1 MGKPELRLQHCL
13 NYNAEVI
20 FSCAMQDHAE
30 IIVNDWGSD
39 VLLRK
44 VLKLTDKAR
53 RITHFLEVKLDS
65 VKAVQRDSP
74 FAEVLAHNVSARR
87 ARGVYYGRI
96 DQDTLIDPKFFQA
109 MVPILKRQ
117 KHLGF
122 DPSLSFMFSGRRSIP
137 IEFTERDPSLS
148 DVIRIMEKC
157 KRLFPKEGQGRD
169 FWFEASTGVMILSRQ
184 LWYECGGYDER
195 LIYWGRMET
204 DLAFRIGQRYPLID
218 LDRWLNFAFYHL
230 NHAPRQ
236 FMITARKKNRLNRHN
251 DFHPNN
257 EEWGYPEWPL
267 TLRRCKTTSYEA
279 PTSDMGSHSVIR
291 IGQYYYW
298 SLKEL
303 IWESFRFIL
312 RRILFAFGIHAGSLA
327 ESKTHLFNK
336 RTRKKTLL
344 D

>member
-1 MGKPELRLQHCL
+1 
-13 NYNAEVI
+13 
-20 FSCAMQDHAE
+20 MQDHSE
-30 IIVNDWGSD
+30 IIVTDWGSD
-39 VLLRK
+39 VFLRK

-53 RITHFLEVKLDS
+53 QTTRFLEVKPDS
-65 VKAVQRDSP
+65 VKAVQKDSP

-87 ARGVYYGRI
+87 ARGVYFGRI
-96 DQDTLIDPKFFQA
+96 DQDTLIDPKFFHV

-122 DPSLSFMFSGRRSIP
+122 DPSLVFMFSGRRSIP
-137 IEFTERDPSLS
+137 VEFTERDPSLS
-148 DVIRIMEKC
+148 DVIRIVQKC

-169 FWFEASTGVMILSRQ
+169 FWFEASTGIMILSRQ
-184 LWYECGGYDER
+184 LWFECGGYDER
-195 LIYWGRMET
+195 LIYWGHMEA

-218 LDRWLNFAFYHL
+218 LDQWLNFAFYHL

-236 FMITARKKNRLNRHN
+236 FTITARKKNRLKQHN

-257 EEWGYPEWPL
+257 EGWGYPEWPL
-267 TLRRCKTTSYEA
+267 ILRCFKATVHEA
-279 PTSDMGSHSVIR
+279 PNPDIDSRSIIHVGW
-291 IGQYYYW
+291 YYYW

-327 ESKTHLFNK
+327 ESKAHLFNK
-336 RTRKKTLL
+336 RLRKKTFLA
-344 D
+344 